1 MIQTFGDVINEPP
14 NYQEEIVLEI
24 LPSPTIPFSQ
34 RWRNNS
40 LSADFL
46 ADYLTTFLP
55 FDVEKQEEL
64 KNTISYIANEL
75 LENAMKFNDKTS
87 QHSIRIKLRLYSDN
101 LLFFVTNSISLHT
114 MAVFQAKL
122 QKLTN
127 NDPQELWVEQLK
139 NNLKES
145 NQSESGLGLLT
156 MFLHYE
162 AKLRWQFENFK
173 TDPKVVV
180 VTTIVQLAI

>member
-1 MIQTFGDVINEPP
+1 
-14 NYQEEIVLEI
+14 
-24 LPSPTIPFSQ
+24 
-34 RWRNNS
+34 
-40 LSADFL
+40 
-46 ADYLTTFLP
+46 
-55 FDVEKQEEL
+55 
-64 KNTISYIANEL
+64 
-75 LENAMKFNDKTS
+75 
-87 QHSIRIKLRLYSDN
+87 
-101 LLFFVTNSISLHT
+101 